1 MIYLDNA
8 ATTYP
13 KPECVYEAIM
23 DCMKNYCANPGRA
36 GHKLAMKAAR
46 EIYDARENIA
56 KLFNVDN
63 PMNIVFTNNATDSLN
78 LAIKGLV
85 KSGDHI
91 ITTSMEH
98 NSVIRPIK
106 ALEKYNVENTVVQ
119 CDKDGFLNIEDL
131 KSAIKPNTKLIVTTH
146 ASNVCGTLIDIK
158 SVGELAKENN
168 ILYLVDASQTAGVY
182 DLDTKKINV
191 DMIAAPG
198 HKCLLGPQGTGI
210 LYIREGLELNILKEG
225 GTGSKSEDLFQPNIL
240 PDKYESGTHNTPGI
254 VGLNQG
260 VKFILEE
267 GIENIRK
274 HEEDLCEY
282 MLNRLEEVPNIVIY
296 GPKDSKKRAAV
307 ISINIGNMDSGEITF
322 LLDSEYDIAT
332 RSGIHCAPL
341 AHKTLGTLEQGAVRF
356 SLGYFNTK
364 QDIDTAIE
372 ALKQITNNY

>member
-46 EIYDARENIA
+46 EIYDTRENIA

-106 ALEKYNVENTVVQ
+106 ALEKNNVENTVVQ

-158 SVGELAKENN
+158 SVGEVAKENN

-182 DLDTKKINV
+182 DIDTKKINV

-225 GTGSKSEDLFQPNIL
+225 GTGSKSEDLFQPNLL

-260 VKFILEE
+260 VKFIFEE
-267 GIENIRK
+267 GIDNIRK

-282 MLNRLEEVPNIVIY
+282 MLSRLEEVPNIVIY

-364 QDIDTAIE
+364 KDIDIAIE
-372 ALKQITNNY
+372 VLKQIANNY

>member
-46 EIYDARENIA
+46 EIYDTRENIA

-106 ALEKYNVENTVVQ
+106 ALEKNNVENTVVQ

-131 KSAIKPNTKLIVTTH
+131 RNAIKPNTKLIVTTH

-158 SVGELAKENN
+158 SVGEVAKENN

-182 DLDTKKINV
+182 DIDTKKINV

-225 GTGSKSEDLFQPNIL
+225 GTGSKSEDLFQPNLL

-260 VKFILEE
+260 VKFIFEE
-267 GIENIRK
+267 GIDNIRK

-372 ALKQITNNY
+372 ALKQIANNY